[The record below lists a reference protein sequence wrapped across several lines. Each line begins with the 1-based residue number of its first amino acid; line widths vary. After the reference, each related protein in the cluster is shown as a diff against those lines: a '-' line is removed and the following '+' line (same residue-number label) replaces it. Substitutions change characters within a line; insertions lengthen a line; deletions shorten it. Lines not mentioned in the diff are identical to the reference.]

1 MDVRDNGPQ
10 PDRVMA
16 EPNQS
21 AHGSASTA
29 LVAMRVRWDAVVVF
43 VAVAFVL
50 SWLVALPLW
59 LSDGL
64 SNPNFGW
71 LAVGMMA
78 TPTVAALTATF
89 WVAKPAHRARY
100 LGLVPLRPVGRLVR
114 FLVIALLGPPLLVFA
129 AVLVAGWFGV
139 AQVDLSLHA
148 FADAIAASD
157 PSQQSALSGLS
168 TSALT
173 LILLAT
179 ILINSITGAISAF
192 GEELGW
198 RGFLLPTLRPLG
210 TWPAIVLTGVIWGLW
225 HAPLILLGYNYGR
238 SDVLGVLYMVVL
250 CVLLGAL
257 LGWLR
262 MRSASVW
269 PAALAHGAFN
279 ASSPVVYVLL
289 ANPSSG
295 ISTPVIGWTGWLVLA
310 LTIAVLAGAGQYRWT
325 TPTADPQHG

>member
-1 MDVRDNGPQ
+1 
-10 PDRVMA
+10 MA
-16 EPNQS
+16 EPNES

-29 LVAMRVRWDAVVVF
+29 LAATRVRWDAVVVF

-64 SNPNFGW
+64 SNPNLGW

-78 TPTVAALTATF
+78 TPTVAALAATF
-89 WVAKPAHRARY
+89 WVVKPAHRARY

-148 FADAIAASD
+148 FADAIAQSD

-210 TWPAIVLTGVIWGLW
+210 T
-225 HAPLILLGYNYGR
+225 
-238 SDVLGVLYMVVL
+238 
-250 CVLLGAL
+250 
-257 LGWLR
+257 
-262 MRSASVW
+262 
-269 PAALAHGAFN
+269 
-279 ASSPVVYVLL
+279 
-289 ANPSSG
+289 
-295 ISTPVIGWTGWLVLA
+295 
-310 LTIAVLAGAGQYRWT
+310 
-325 TPTADPQHG
+325 

>member
-1 MDVRDNGPQ
+1 M
-10 PDRVMA
+10 
-16 EPNQS
+16 
-21 AHGSASTA
+21 
-29 LVAMRVRWDAVVVF
+29 VF

-50 SWLVALPLW
+50 SWLVALPVW
-59 LSDGL
+59 LSGGL
-64 SNPNFGW
+64 SNPNVGW
-71 LAVGMMA
+71 VALAMMV
-78 TPTVAALTATF
+78 TPTVAAVTATF
-89 WVAKPAHRARY
+89 LVLRPTHRARY
-100 LGLVPLRPVGRLVR
+100 VGLVPLRPVARLVR
-114 FLVIALLGPPLLVFA
+114 FLVIALIGPPLFVFA

-139 AQVDLSLHA
+139 AQVDPSLDA
-148 FADAIAASD
+148 FADAIARSD
-157 PSQQSALSGLS
+157 PSGQSALSGLS

-179 ILINSITGAISAF
+179 ILINSIAGSVSAF

-210 TWPAIVLTGVIWGLW
+210 TWPALVLTGVIWGLW

-238 SDVLGVLYMVVL
+238 GDVLGLLYMVVL

-269 PAALAHGAFN
+269 PAAVAHGAFN
-279 ASSPVVYVLL
+279 ASSPVAFVLV

-310 LTIAVLAGAGQYRWT
+310 LTIAALAGAGQYHWT
-325 TPTADPQHG
+325 TPTVDPDLADA